1 MSSFPWLKLG
11 VDDWLGNEAIRL
23 LTLPERGAL
32 IDLMLYTWVRGSIPD
47 NEGQLARL
55 LGVTPTIFRRVW
67 PSVQK
72 LFVNH
77 PTESGRL
84 VHPGLE
90 EQRARAEAR
99 TEVLSESGR
108 RGAKKRWAG
117 VAGVAKGMKPP
128 DGHPKG
134 EAKGQAMGRPSG
146 GDSDK
151 SRTDKKQTKDKAS
164 PSPSPHG
171 GRSARLDEK
180 QEVSDDTP
188 KTGDAEARTAY
199 DPQRWDALRRSVE
212 NVSEAGDS

>member
-11 VDDWLGNEAIRL
+11 VDDWLGNEAVRL
-23 LTLPERGAL
+23 LTLPQRGAL

-47 NEGQLARL
+47 NEAQLARL

-67 PSVQK
+67 PTVRE
-72 LFVNH
+72 LFVGH
-77 PTESGRL
+77 PTEIGRL

-99 TEVLSESGR
+99 SQVLSESGR

-117 VAGVAKGMKPP
+117 VAEVANRTKPP

-134 EAKGQAMGRPSG
+134 HPKGRAMGRPLGS
-146 GDSDK
+146 DSIEN
-151 SRTDKKQTKDKAS
+151 RTDKKQTKDKAS

-171 GRSARLDEK
+171 GRSARLNEKQPDGRSTPSDDEK
-180 QEVSDDTP
+180 WSEVRTEINRKLQDGDHVE
-188 KTGDAEARTAY
+188 KTGE
-199 DPQRWDALRRSVE
+199 S
-212 NVSEAGDS
+212 